1 MAKTNFFLT
10 PNREYKDNLFKFIYG
25 REENKNWLLSLYNS
39 IAGTNVSDPD
49 EIEINTVEDIV
60 YINRKND
67 VSFLIGTEMYLLEH
81 QSTFNPNLPIRGLI
95 YFAQLYSKFGQTQD
109 RDFYSSS
116 LVKIPSPRFYVLYNG
131 RLDKPDKLFL
141 KLSDAFETQSDGFE
155 WTATML
161 NVNYGKNENL
171 LKACKSLQDYSM
183 YVKLVREGLDKGLST
198 NDAVESALD
207 EASNLN
213 LLDGFFKRHKA
224 EILGMCLTEFDQE
237 KYDYSRRMEGY
248 DEGRADGAHDAKL
261 ETAKSALRM
270 GLSVE
275 QIVSLTSLP
284 LEEVTAI
291 QAEISA
297 TV

>member
-141 KLSDAFETQSDGFE
+141 KLSDAFDTQSDGLE
-155 WTATML
+155 CTATML

-248 DEGRADGAHDAKL
+248 DDGVHDAKL
-261 ETAKSALRM
+261 ETARNLIQM
-270 GLSVE
+270 NLSSE
-275 QIVSLTSLP
+275 QISKATGLTFVELAI
-284 LEEVTAI
+284 LQEEFKCV
-291 QAEISA
+291 
-297 TV
+297 